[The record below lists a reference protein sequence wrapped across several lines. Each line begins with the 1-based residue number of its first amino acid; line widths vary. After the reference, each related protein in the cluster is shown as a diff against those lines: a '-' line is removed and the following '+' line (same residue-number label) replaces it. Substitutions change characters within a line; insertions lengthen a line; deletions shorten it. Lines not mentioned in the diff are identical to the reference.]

1 MKIPS
6 RTLIVTCAITTLAGA
21 ASASNPVK
29 GTLPEPAAPPIP
41 YSGPSLASER
51 PTGASSLLSAYR
63 HATAWENASLVDP
76 ALYAE
81 VADAEPPVEQPPV
94 AQPGSAPPAEGSAEP
109 SVQDVLTPRARTYL
123 RFSGG
128 LVTTETSDGPEEE
141 IDFDEGFFVGAAL
154 GRRLGDADERLGVTA
169 EIEGFWS
176 DQDTDEDGTLEAV
189 RDVTV
194 LGALLNGIVDYRLSD
209 VWTVYGGAG
218 IGAAMLDVGTE
229 SDALNDFDDED
240 GPFLTWQLRAGVQ
253 WQLSERV
260 ALNAGYR
267 FLNID
272 DAEIDDD
279 IGDADFDLET
289 QQHVIDVGLS
299 LGL

>member
-1 MKIPS
+1 MFKWAGYDNQ
-6 RTLIVTCAITTLAGA
+6 RTVLRWTEIDGPDRIA
-21 ASASNPVK
+21 AV
-29 GTLPEPAAPPIP
+29 
-41 YSGPSLASER
+41 
-51 PTGASSLLSAYR
+51 
-63 HATAWENASLVDP
+63 
-76 ALYAE
+76 AE
-81 VADAEPPVEQPPV
+81 VLRNSPRTPM
-94 AQPGSAPPAEGSAEP
+94 SPA
-109 SVQDVLTPRARTYL
+109 T
-123 RFSGG
+123 
-128 LVTTETSDGPEEE
+128 
-141 IDFDEGFFVGAAL
+141 
-154 GRRLGDADERLGVTA
+154 
-169 EIEGFWS
+169 
-176 DQDTDEDGTLEAV
+176 
-189 RDVTV
+189 
-194 LGALLNGIVDYRLSD
+194 
-209 VWTVYGGAG
+209 G